1 MTIQSM
7 SESREKKPEFF
18 PSGAIA
24 FFAAMLV
31 FFSAVWLLFYALMIS
46 RH

>member
-1 MTIQSM
+1 MAEAPGNDQ
-7 SESREKKPEFF
+7 EFF
-18 PSGAIA
+18 PKGAIA

-31 FFSAVWLLFYALMIS
+31 FFSAIWLLFYALMIY

>member
-1 MTIQSM
+1 M
-7 SESREKKPEFF
+7 EEGKAEKEFF
-18 PSGAIA
+18 PKGAIA

-31 FFSAVWLLFYALMIS
+31 FFAAVWLIFYALMIS

>member
-1 MTIQSM
+1 M
-7 SESREKKPEFF
+7 SEAPEKDQEFF
-18 PSGAIA
+18 PTGAIA

-31 FFSAVWLLFYALMIS
+31 FFSAIWLLFYALMIH